1 LLFNKKREVSMNLQ
15 KFSKLLFSLLVLIVL
30 TCFLFN
36 SNAQAQTIL
45 ATFKGVIQDASGEGL
60 PGANILLK
68 NVESGYVYS
77 YVSRNDGSY
86 IISGVEPGKY
96 EMDVSLEGFNPQ
108 KRRGLSC
115 SIASTTTINFILS
128 VATVEEEVVVT
139 AEAPMVEV
147 SKTEVSSLVDRQKID
162 DLPIYDMSF
171 EGWSSLTILTAGV
184 QGGGRDKMANGQN
197 VAGGEV
203 LIDGLSNERTAT
215 GRPTMGIPDDSV
227 QEFRVITNM
236 FQAEYGNSAGLVRSV
251 LTRSG
256 TNQLQGRVKFY
267 YRDEGFS
274 DVGYFVN
281 HDEYQGPEI
290 PKGEYEKAPY
300 EHYTFGGFLGGPIKK
315 DKAHFFLA
323 YEGLRRTSYATI
335 TSPLVEHGTYPV
347 KSDNNKILA
356 KVNYQINEKNL
367 LSLRYNLDRPTT
379 ENSGIGGLNT
389 LERARGLVRN
399 VHNVVGQWTWF
410 ASDRSMNEMRLLYSY
425 QKGAWHIPDP
435 DSYTIN
441 RPSGNFGKNSNQ
453 PQWSRFLRYQIVE
466 NFNLFLEKHHFKF
479 GLDYSFAPWF
489 FYNPSNQP
497 GTFQFDTDEPFDV
510 NNPDTYPYRFTYT
523 VGEPG
528 FDLPYHQFGL
538 FAQDTWRV
546 HSRVTL
552 NIGLR
557 FSYYDMKGFSFDHWN
572 IRNFNPRIAFSWD
585 ATGDGKTAIRGG
597 LGTYTANPS
606 ANTMSNIQ
614 AAIHLQNYRIDYP
627 NYPDP
632 FQPNPFFTP
641 VPGSVSSSTW
651 DTKEGL
657 VAPYT
662 FQTSLG
668 IQREIF
674 SDFAVSADLVWTK
687 GNKMFWRTDSNPVIP
702 GTSFVRPDTTEGA
715 HWTIVDTGRSDY
727 KGLYITLSKRYSH
740 GWGFDIAYTLSK
752 SMTDH
757 ESETDAPDNYA
768 DPENLLMWGPSNLD
782 SRHVLAAIG
791 IVDLPLG
798 FQMSALLSYRSAT
811 PWTAYYSSDVNLD
824 GLRSDYVDASRN
836 LRRGFDNFFINSRI
850 SKFVN
855 IQNISLQVF
864 IEIYNVTN
872 KVNFGSPYSTY
883 GRPLFEKPTGAGNPR
898 QFQIGGRIDF

>member
-1 LLFNKKREVSMNLQ
+1 MCQKELKKS
-15 KFSKLLFSLLVLIVL
+15 LFSVFIFVFIA
-30 TCFLFN
+30 CFLFHAD
-36 SNAQAQTIL
+36 AQAQTTR
-45 ATFKGVIQDASGEGL
+45 ATYKGTIYDDSGEPL
-60 PGANILLK
+60 PGANIALK
-68 NVESGYVYS
+68 NVESGYIYTS
-77 YVSRNDGSY
+77 VSRRGGGY

-96 EMDVSLEGFNPQ
+96 EMEVKLAGFKTQ
-108 KRRGLSC
+108 RRRGLYC
-115 SIASTTTINFILS
+115 SIGSVTTLNFSLS
-128 VATVEEEVVVT
+128 QAAVEEEVVVT

-147 SKTEVSSLVDRQKID
+147 SKTEISSLVDRQKID

-203 LIDGLSNERTAT
+203 LVDGVSNERTAT

-236 FQAEYGNSAGLVRSV
+236 FQAEYGNSAGLVRSA

-256 TNQLQGRVKFY
+256 TNEFQGRAKFY

-281 HDEYQGPEI
+281 HTVYEGPEL
-290 PKGEYEKAPY
+290 PEGEYEKAPY
-300 EHYTFGGFLGGPIKK
+300 EHYTFGGFFGGPIKK

-323 YEGLRRTSYATI
+323 YEGLRRTSYTTI

-356 KVNYQINEKNL
+356 KINYQINEKNL
-367 LSLRYNLDRPTT
+367 FSLRYNLDRPTT
-379 ENSGIGGLNT
+379 ENQGIGGLNT
-389 LERARGLVRN
+389 LERARGIVRD

-410 ASDRSMNEMRLLYSY
+410 SSDRTMNELRLLYSY

-441 RPSGNFGKNSNQ
+441 RPSGYFGKNSNQ
-453 PQWSRFLRYQIVE
+453 PQWSRFLRYQIVD
-466 NFNLFLEKHHFKF
+466 NFNVFLDEHHFKF
-479 GLDYSFAPWF
+479 GIDYSYAPWF

-497 GTFQFDTDEPFDV
+497 GTFYFDTDEPFNPAD
-510 NNPDTYPYRFTYT
+510 PDTYPYRFTYS
-523 VGEPG
+523 VGTPG

-538 FAQDTWRV
+538 FAQDSWKV
-546 HSRVTL
+546 HPQL
-552 NIGLR
+552 NLSIGLR
-557 FSYYDMKGFSFDHWN
+557 FSYYDMLGFDFDHWN
-572 IRNFNPRIAFSWD
+572 IRNFNPRLAFSWD
-585 ATGDGKTAIRGG
+585 PIGDGRTAIRGG

-606 ANTMSNIQ
+606 ANTMSNIK
-614 AAIHLQNYRIDYP
+614 AAQSIQNFVIQFP

-662 FQTSLG
+662 FQVSLG
-668 IQREIF
+668 IHRELLP
-674 SDFAVSADLVWTK
+674 DFAASADFVMAK
-687 GNKMFWRTDSNPVIP
+687 GHKMFWRTDSNPVIP
-702 GTSFVRPDTTEGA
+702 GTRFVRPNPNEGA
-715 HWTIVDTGRSDY
+715 HWTIVDTGKSDY
-727 KGLYITLSKRYSH
+727 KGLYITLSKRFSN

-757 ESETDAPDNYA
+757 ESETDMPDSYD
-768 DPENLLMWGPSNLD
+768 DPQNLRMWGPSNLD

-798 FQMSALLSYRSAT
+798 FQITGLLSYRSAT

-824 GLRSDYVDASRN
+824 GLRSDYVDESRN

-850 SKFVN
+850 SKFLN
-855 IQNISLQVF
+855 IQTLRLQLF
-864 IEIYNVTN
+864 IEVYNVTN

-883 GRPLFEKPTGAGNPR
+883 GRPLFEMPTSAGNPR
-898 QFQIGGRIDF
+898 QFQVGARIDF